1 MMGRTGGKELRNG
14 ERKRRREKGK
24 LVAKEKEGR
33 RYREKYR
40 RRKKKSGRSTER
52 RRRAVRR
59 NPRCGA
65 TEREIDKKVKWH
77 GERRGMGEEEAKK
90 LRKKGKG
97 RERRSS
103 AAWDEEFS
111 LASPR
116 CLYTRGLACTAM
128 GHISVSRKRL
138 EARRQKIRSS
148 VKIA

>member
-1 MMGRTGGKELRNG
+1 MMGRTGGKEPRNG
-14 ERKRRREKGK
+14 ERKRRREKG

-40 RRKKKSGRSTER
+40 RRKKRAADRPSGGDAPYGETRGAER
-52 RRRAVRR
+52 A
-59 NPRCGA
+59 
-65 TEREIDKKVKWH
+65 REIDKKVKWH
-77 GERRGMGEEEAKK
+77 GERQGMGEEEAKK

-103 AAWDEEFS
+103 VAWDEEFS

-128 GHISVSRKRL
+128 GHISVSRERL